1 MTSDPRIPCATTEPP
16 ALPAEQK
23 ALWRK
28 QLRLRR
34 RAIDSASKAAWDQ
47 AIGQRLL
54 TWWQQAQP
62 ASLAVYWPLKDE
74 PDLHAAYAEL
84 AARGA
89 RLLLPVVLQK
99 DAPLAFAEWR
109 IGEAMLQDAMGV
121 AVPQDLRLQAGFPA
135 AMLVPCLG
143 FNEGNYRMGYGGGY
157 YDRTLAATPRPQTLG
172 IAYQCLRADFA
183 ADRHDV
189 ALDHIITE

>member
-23 ALWRK
+23 ALLRK

-34 RAIDSASKAAWDQ
+34 RAIDAASKAQWDQ

-54 TWWQQAQP
+54 AWWQQTQP
-62 ASLAVYWPLKDE
+62 ASLGVYWPLKDE

-89 RLLLPVVLQK
+89 RLLLPVVLEK
-99 DAPLAFAEWR
+99 DAPLAFTEWR
-109 IGEAMLQDAMGV
+109 IGEAMVQDAMGV
-121 AVPQDLRLQAGFPA
+121 AVPQELRLQATYPA
-135 AMLVPCLG
+135 ALLLPCLG
-143 FNEGNYRMGYGGGY
+143 FNEGDTAWATVAAITTARWPLRR
-157 YDRTLAATPRPQTLG
+157 DR
-172 IAYQCLRADFA
+172 
-183 ADRHDV
+183 RHW
-189 ALDHIITE
+189 A